1 MAKHTKTILLVDDN
15 LDILEAV
22 QYLLEDAGHTVIP
35 VENGEYLENLDTK
48 NLPDLIL
55 LDMLLSGKD
64 GGEIA
69 HSLKQNNVTKHIP
82 IIMVS
87 AHPSAKEAAK
97 RSGADDFI
105 AKPFDIEQLLNMIQK
120 YLHTN

>member
-1 MAKHTKTILLVDDN
+1 MKKNKTILLVDDN

-35 VENGEYLENLDTK
+35 VESGERLENLDK
-48 NLPDLIL
+48 KELPDLIL

-69 HSLKQNNVTKHIP
+69 YRLKHDDATKRIP
-82 IIMVS
+82 IIMIS
-87 AHPSAKEAAK
+87 AHPSAKDAAK

-105 AKPFDIEQLLNMIQK
+105 AKPFDIEELLEMVNK
-120 YLHTN
+120 YLHSN

>member
-1 MAKHTKTILLVDDN
+1 MADNKTILLVDDN

-22 QYLLEDAGHTVIP
+22 QFLLEDAGHTVIP
-35 VENGEYLENLDTK
+35 VENGDYLDNLDPK

-69 HSLKQNNVTKHIP
+69 KKLKSSSATKHIP

-97 RSGADDFI
+97 KSGADDFI
-105 AKPFDIEQLLNMIQK
+105 AKPFDIEQLLEMIDK
-120 YLHTN
+120 YLHAN

>member
-1 MAKHTKTILLVDDN
+1 MLKSKTILLVDDN

-22 QYLLEDAGHTVIP
+22 QYLLEDAGHRVIP
-35 VENGEYLENLDTK
+35 VENGEYLESLSK
-48 NLPDLIL
+48 ENLPDLIL

-69 HSLKQNNVTKHIP
+69 YKLKHNELTKHVP

-97 RSGADDFI
+97 KSGADDFI
-105 AKPFDIEQLLNMIQK
+105 AKPFNIEQLLGMINK
-120 YLHTN
+120 YLRKN

>member
-1 MAKHTKTILLVDDN
+1 MSKSKTILLVDDN

-35 VENGEYLENLDTK
+35 VENGEYLDTLNK
-48 NLPDLIL
+48 ENLPDLIL

-69 HSLKQNNVTKHIP
+69 YKLKHNNVTKHVP

-97 RSGADDFI
+97 KSGADDFI
-105 AKPFDIEQLLNMIQK
+105 AKPFDIEQLLSMIK
-120 YLHTN
+120 EYLGTN

>member
-1 MAKHTKTILLVDDN
+1 MPKNKTILLVDDN

-35 VENGEYLENLDTK
+35 VENGEYLDNLDTK

-69 HSLKQNNVTKHIP
+69 YRLKQDKATKHIP

-97 RSGADDFI
+97 KSGADDFI
-105 AKPFDIEQLLNMIQK
+105 AKPFDIEQLLTMIEK
-120 YLHTN
+120 YLQAN